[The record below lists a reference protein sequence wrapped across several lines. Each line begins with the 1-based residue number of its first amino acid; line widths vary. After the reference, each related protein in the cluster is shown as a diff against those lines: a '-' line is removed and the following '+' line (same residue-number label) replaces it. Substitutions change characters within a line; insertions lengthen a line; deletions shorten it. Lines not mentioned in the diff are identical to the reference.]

1 MEIAFIVVVITTIVM
16 NAGIAVADFARAK
29 FVLANGAEV
38 RVPATWLP
46 ALGSLKV
53 AGVVGLLIGLVWL
66 PALAVAAAFGLTLFY
81 VGAIAAHIRARVFY
95 NIAFP
100 GAFLAFAAATLVLA
114 MAQLN

>member
-1 MEIAFIVVVITTIVM
+1 MDITYTVVAIATIVM
-16 NAGIAVADFARAK
+16 NAGIAVADFARAN
-29 FVLANGAEV
+29 FVLANGEELQ
-38 RVPATWLP
+38 VPASWLP

-53 AGVVGLLIGLVWL
+53 AGVVGLLIGLVWS

-81 VGAIAAHIRARVFY
+81 VGAVATHIRARVLY

-114 MAQLN
+114 IAHLN